1 MIEAS
6 APGSLMICG
15 EHAVVYG
22 HPAIVCAIDQRVRVR
37 LTPGEDGCVHIYSAL
52 GEYHAPIGL
61 LHPDARLRFV
71 LACLERYPASG
82 ALRLDIE
89 ADIDPTLGLGSSAAV
104 TVATLAALATH
115 GQHDASKITLHA
127 QALAIIRSLQGRGS
141 GADLAASLWGGMI
154 QYQNLSVHIGALP
167 LPPAPLSL
175 RYAGY
180 KTPTGEV
187 LARIAARMQQE
198 PDVYDALYA
207 QMGDTCTRAIA
218 AATQENWPQFYHLL
232 NQYQDHMQAL
242 GVCDAVQAQHLRD
255 ALAHPGTHAA
265 KISGSG
271 LGDCILTFAD
281 HPPPAHRAVQISKEG
296 LILTKH

>member
-1 MIEAS
+1 MIETA
-6 APGSLMICG
+6 APGSLMISG

-22 HPAIVCAIDQRVRVR
+22 HPAIVCAIEQRVRVR
-37 LTPGEDGCVHIYSAL
+37 LTPSDDGQIHIYSAL
-52 GEYHAPIGL
+52 GDYHAPIGL

-104 TVATLAALATH
+104 TVATLAALAAH
-115 GQHDASKITLHA
+115 GGHDTAPLTLHA
-127 QALAIIRSLQGRGS
+127 QALTIIRSLQGRGS

-154 QYQNLSVHIGALP
+154 HYQNLPLIVESLP

-180 KTPTGEV
+180 KTPTAEV
-187 LARIAARMQQE
+187 LARIAARMQNA
-198 PDVYDALYA
+198 PDFYDTLYA
-207 QMGDTCTRAIA
+207 QMGDTCARTIA
-218 AATQENWPQFYHLL
+218 AAAQHDWPQFYHLL
-232 NQYQDHMQAL
+232 NQYQEHMQTL
-242 GVCDAVQAQHLRD
+242 GVCDDTQAQHLR
-255 ALAHPGTHAA
+255 AARAHPATHAA

-281 HPPPAHRAVQISKEG
+281 HPPPAHTLVHISTQG
-296 LILTKH
+296 LTIK